1 MNSYQLTRKW
11 FDFVGN
17 NPDKVKPQHL
27 AIYMLAIEHCNRLG
41 WSKEFAFP
49 SSYAMNYTGIATYKT
64 YIKALNDLIEFGF
77 IRMVKK
83 TRNQFSSNIIAL
95 VFNENDFEK
104 SSKAIDRAIFNA
116 NSDLSPELCQSKTE
130 AEPKQDQSKTKAEPK
145 QNQSRCNAHE
155 SFGRKEVLESI
166 KTFLSVCSQE
176 NKDALFNQI
185 LNLEDFKSY
194 LWQNFETFQ
203 SSARSEIQA
212 EPDFDL
218 CQSIFKEAAPSY
230 VWFDEDNKHLK
241 SLVQKIQSSI
251 KQTQSKV
258 SVDETFRFMLDNLP
272 DWWRNKKFTL
282 ANLNN
287 NYNEIINEIQQS
299 NGKDQSNTAQELD
312 QYAQNFGK

>member
-1 MNSYQLTRKW
+1 
-11 FDFVGN
+11 
-17 NPDKVKPQHL
+17 
-27 AIYMLAIEHCNRLG
+27 MLAIEHCNRLG
-41 WSKEFAFP
+41 WPKEFSFP

-77 IRMVKK
+77 IKLIKK
-83 TRNQFSSNIIAL
+83 AKNQFSANTIAL
-95 VFNENDFEK
+95 VDFTK
-104 SSKAIDRAIFNA
+104 VSSQA
-116 NSDLSPELCQSKTE
+116 S
-130 AEPKQDQSKTKAEPK
+130 TKAMD
-145 QNQSRCNAHE
+145 R
-155 SFGRKEVLESI
+155 
-166 KTFLSVCSQE
+166 
-176 NKDALFNQI
+176 ALFNAASDGVQI
-185 LNLEDFKSY
+185 PNSIQEPLDKEEILKQVSGLLNGLSLDKKTDFFDKLIKQEDFQAY